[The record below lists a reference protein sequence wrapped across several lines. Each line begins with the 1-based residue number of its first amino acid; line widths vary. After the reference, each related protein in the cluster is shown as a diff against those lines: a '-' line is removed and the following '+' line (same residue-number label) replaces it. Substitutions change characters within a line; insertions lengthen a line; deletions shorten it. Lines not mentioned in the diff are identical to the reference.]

1 MFYLKELKNI
11 SKYIACRLLFMH
23 HKNIKIVNIDKI
35 DKIQVGLWLIK
46 IKKRMYYKM
55 FVKIV
60 KRVLL
65 IEPAFLKIKN

>member
-1 MFYLKELKNI
+1 
-11 SKYIACRLLFMH
+11 MH

-35 DKIQVGLWLIK
+35 GKVQVVLWL
-46 IKKRMYYKM
+46 IKKRMYYKR

-60 KRVLL
+60 KRALL

>member
-11 SKYIACRLLFMH
+11 SKYIACKLLFMH

-35 DKIQVGLWLIK
+35 VKVQVVLWL

-55 FVKIV
+55 FVKII
-60 KRVLL
+60 KRVLS

>member
-11 SKYIACRLLFMH
+11 SKYIACKLLFMH

-35 DKIQVGLWLIK
+35 CKVQVVLWLIK
-46 IKKRMYYKM
+46 KRIYYKR

-60 KRVLL
+60 KRVLS
-65 IEPAFLKIKN
+65 IEPAFLK

>member
-1 MFYLKELKNI
+1 
-11 SKYIACRLLFMH
+11 MH
-23 HKNIKIVNIDKI
+23 HKDIKIVNIDKI

-46 IKKRMYYKM
+46 KRIYYKR

-60 KRVLL
+60 KQVLL

>member
-11 SKYIACRLLFMH
+11 SKYIACKLLFMH

-35 DKIQVGLWLIK
+35 GKVQVVLWLIK
-46 IKKRMYYKM
+46 KRMHYKM

>member
-11 SKYIACRLLFMH
+11 SKYIVCKLLFMH
-23 HKNIKIVNIDKI
+23 HKDIKIVNIDKI

-46 IKKRMYYKM
+46 KRIYYKR

-60 KRVLL
+60 KQVLL

>member
-11 SKYIACRLLFMH
+11 SKYIACKLLFMH

-35 DKIQVGLWLIK
+35 GKVQVVLWL
-46 IKKRMYYKM
+46 IKKRMYYKR

-65 IEPAFLKIKN
+65 IEPAFLK

>member
-1 MFYLKELKNI
+1 MKMFYLKELKNI
-11 SKYIACRLLFMH
+11 SKYIACKLLFMH
-23 HKNIKIVNIDKI
+23 HKNIKIANIDKI
-35 DKIQVGLWLIK
+35 VKVQVVLWL

-65 IEPAFLKIKN
+65 IEPAFLK

>member
-11 SKYIACRLLFMH
+11 SKYIACKLLFMH

-35 DKIQVGLWLIK
+35 GKVQVVLWL
-46 IKKRMYYKM
+46 IKKRMYYKR

-60 KRVLL
+60 KRALL
-65 IEPAFLKIKN
+65 IEPAFLK

>member
-11 SKYIACRLLFMH
+11 SKYIACKLLFMH

-35 DKIQVGLWLIK
+35 GKVQVVLWQ
-46 IKKRMYYKM
+46 IKKRMDYKR

-60 KRVLL
+60 KRVLS
-65 IEPAFLKIKN
+65 IEPALKKN

>member
-11 SKYIACRLLFMH
+11 SKYIACKLLFMH
-23 HKNIKIVNIDKI
+23 HKDIKIVNIDKI
-35 DKIQVGLWLIK
+35 VKGQVVFWL

>member
-11 SKYIACRLLFMH
+11 SKYIVCKLLFMH

-35 DKIQVGLWLIK
+35 GKVQVVLWLIK
-46 IKKRMYYKM
+46 KRMHYKM